1 MTITIKQLS
10 GLLGFLFVAA
20 WIGFNFGDAILC
32 LVGAVVFYLV
42 GGVLEGAVDLGELQ
56 ARLQRSQA
64 ARR

>member
-32 LVGAVVFYLV
+32 LVGAVVFYLI
-42 GGVLEGAVDLGELQ
+42 GGVLEGAVDLGEVQ
-56 ARLQRSQA
+56 SRFQRSQA

>member
-42 GGVLEGAVDLGELQ
+42 GGVL
-56 ARLQRSQA
+56 
-64 ARR
+64 